1 MSSAAIVTIVKM
13 MESLP
18 DERQEQ
24 VLDHMREYLA
34 DLDDESTW
42 DEQFAKTRERLQ
54 AAAQRARKEF
64 QAGAAGPLDFD
75 RQ

>member
-1 MSSAAIVTIVKM
+1 
-13 MESLP
+13 

-42 DEQFAKTRERLQ
+42 DEQFAKTGERLQ
-54 AAAQRARKEF
+54 AAAQGARKEL